1 MEKEVYRNDCDAHG
15 ELLFSSLTLL
25 IVYVPVAV
33 AVLLSLPLCHKVSL
47 L

>member
-1 MEKEVYRNDCDAHG
+1 MEKEVSRNDCDAHA

-33 AVLLSLPLCHKVSL
+33 AVLLLLPLCHKVSL